1 MSRESHD
8 TLWLAG
14 LCGARASA
22 AMMFMAYPAILPIVQ
37 REWQLSGTA
46 AGSISSAFQLVGAVS
61 LAILSALI
69 DRVGARPILLW
80 SSVASAAV
88 SLSLPFFIDGYVSA
102 LILFSVLAAALA
114 GTYTPG
120 LVLLAGR
127 FIPERRGWAIGWFLG
142 SSSLGYA
149 VALGLAGLM
158 MVIVGWRAALFAL
171 ALGPVV
177 GAALTAAVLRGG
189 PPHAAFP
196 CLGRRGVA

>member
-14 LCGARASA
+14 LVVAFS
-22 AMMFMAYPAILPIVQ
+22 LP
-37 REWQLSGTA
+37 
-46 AGSISSAFQLVGAVS
+46 
-61 LAILSALI
+61 ILSALI

-102 LILFSVLAAALA
+102 LILFSFLAAALA

-120 LVLLAGR
+120 PVLFAGR
-127 FIPERRGWAIGWFLG
+127 FIPEGRGWAIGWFLG

-171 ALGPVV
+171 ALGPGV
-177 GAALTAAVLRGG
+177 GAALTA
-189 PPHAAFP
+189 
-196 CLGRRGVA
+196 

>member
-114 GTYTPG
+114 GAYTPG
-120 LVLLAGR
+120 LLLLAGR
-127 FIPERRGWAIGWFLG
+127 FIPERRGGGIGW
-142 SSSLGYA
+142 
-149 VALGLAGLM
+149 
-158 MVIVGWRAALFAL
+158 
-171 ALGPVV
+171 
-177 GAALTAAVLRGG
+177 VLGG
-189 PPHAAFP
+189 PPFW
-196 CLGRRGVA
+196 GGVVPGVGGGVW